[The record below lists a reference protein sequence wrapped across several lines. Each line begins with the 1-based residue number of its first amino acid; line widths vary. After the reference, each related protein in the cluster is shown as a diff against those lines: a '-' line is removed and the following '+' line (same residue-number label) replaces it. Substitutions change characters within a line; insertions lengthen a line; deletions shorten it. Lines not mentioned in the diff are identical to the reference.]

1 MRVGIR
7 TKWRYVGKRVAI
19 ISCGSGLQDDKMSL
33 CRWDSLQSGM
43 RIWLLCGMQRG
54 HWRIGR
60 AWLGHGFYSIR
71 RPETSRLKIRKY
83 QIGTTNRGCF
93 LSFTVNHGLALFL
106 CGRHW

>member
-54 HWRIGR
+54 H
-60 AWLGHGFYSIR
+60 
-71 RPETSRLKIRKY
+71 
-83 QIGTTNRGCF
+83 
-93 LSFTVNHGLALFL
+93 
-106 CGRHW
+106 